1 MSQQASNDNILLP
14 EGAMLA
20 GDIRWN
26 WNPVVTEAAC
36 HLDKNRYISFHF
48 TGHERDKSDDP
59 MPNLWRRLW
68 YWLLLGW
75 RWERVK

>member
-1 MSQQASNDNILLP
+1 MSQQASNDSIVLP
-14 EGAMLA
+14 EGATVA
-20 GDIRWN
+20 GPIGWV
-26 WNPVVTEAAC
+26 WNPVVTEAVC
-36 HLDKNRYISFHF
+36 HLDKNKSISFHF
-48 TGHERDKSDDP
+48 TGHKNDKNDDP